1 MDLLSTKQVS
11 DMTGV
16 SEPTVRYWRHMGQ
29 GPVSFKIGRRVVYR
43 REAVE
48 QWIAEQEK
56 ATSRGGA
63 A

>member
-1 MDLLSTKQVS
+1 MDLLGVKQVAA
-11 DMTGV
+11 MTGAA
-16 SEPTVRYWRHMGQ
+16 EATVRYWRHTGR
-29 GPVSFKIGRRVVYR
+29 GPASFKIGRRVVYR

-56 ATSRGGA
+56 ATSCGGA